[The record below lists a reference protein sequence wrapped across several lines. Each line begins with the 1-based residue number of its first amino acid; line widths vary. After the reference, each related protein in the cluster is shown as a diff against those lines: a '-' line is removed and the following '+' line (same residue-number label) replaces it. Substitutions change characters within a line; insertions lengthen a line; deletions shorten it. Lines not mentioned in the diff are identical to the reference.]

1 VKREWTRP
9 LKDIIM
15 EKFKEIFSGLERAYG
30 MTYVDKKGADGQ
42 KIKGKSF
49 VQRGMVTDSMWQD
62 HLNGAEPS
70 LGIIP
75 INEDNTCKW
84 GCVDIDSYA
93 GFDHKKLIDKIK
105 SLDLPLLVFRSK
117 SGGAHVFCFTTVPVE
132 AKLMRDKLVSVS
144 AVLGYGGSEVFPK
157 QIELKSK
164 DDTGNFLNL
173 PYFNGDKTTRYCF
186 NDQGEAV
193 NLERFYLLHELYKL
207 TPEQLE
213 TLIIKRPD
221 SEFSDGP
228 PCLESLTQ
236 TEIKDGRD
244 RIIYQYIQYAKRKWP
259 DSWQAKINAFNYK
272 YFEKH
277 PSGPLEDRIVQGKI
291 KFNDGKDLGFKCNED
306 PMCNHCDKKLC
317 RTRKYGIGGDAVFPI
332 LSDLQKVEL
341 DEPYYW
347 VNVDGDRVKLDN
359 IDCLMEQ
366 RLFRRTVVKQI
377 NKKPPRITVKEFEKY
392 TDMLLQGIELIKAPV
407 GSSMIDQLKEHL
419 EEFCTN
425 RTAAETTKKDI
436 LNGNVYT
443 EEGKHKFIFHKFYHG
458 HLLRKKWPEKPQV
471 TQQMLK
477 EYCECSDDRI
487 VIGKKRP
494 TIMVVDA
501 FEKPDKTHT
510 PKTLKEKDPY

>member
-1 VKREWTRP
+1 
-9 LKDIIM
+9 M
-15 EKFKEIFSGLERAYG
+15 EKFKKIFSGLERAYG
-30 MTYVDKKGADGQ
+30 VTYVDKKGADGQ

-49 VQRGMVTDSMWQD
+49 VQRGMVTDNMWQD

-75 INEDNTCKW
+75 INEDNTCRW

-193 NLERFYLLHELYKL
+193 TLERFYLLHDLYKL

-236 TEIKDGRD
+236 SDIKDGRD
-244 RIIYQYIQYAKRKWP
+244 RILYQYIQYAKRKWP
-259 DSWQAKINAFNYK
+259 DSWQTKINAFNYK

-277 PSGPLEDRIVQGKI
+277 PEGPLEDRIVQGKI

-392 TDMLLQGIELIKAPV
+392 TDMLLQGIEIIKAPE
-407 GSSMIDQLKEHL
+407 GSSMVDQLKEHL

-477 EYCECSDDRI
+477 EYCNCSDDRI

-501 FEKPDKTHT
+501 FEKPEKTHT

>member
-1 VKREWTRP
+1 
-9 LKDIIM
+9 M

-49 VQRGMVTDSMWQD
+49 VQRGMVTDNMWQD

-236 TEIKDGRD
+236 SDIKDGRD

-259 DSWQAKINAFNYK
+259 DSWQTKINAFNYK

-392 TDMLLQGIELIKAPV
+392 TDMLLQGIEIIKAPV

-425 RTAAETTKKDI
+425 RTAAETTKKR
-436 LNGNVYT
+436 YS
-443 EEGKHKFIFHKFYHG
+443 
-458 HLLRKKWPEKPQV
+458 KW
-471 TQQMLK
+471 
-477 EYCECSDDRI
+477 
-487 VIGKKRP
+487 KRL
-494 TIMVVDA
+494 
-501 FEKPDKTHT
+501 HRRR
-510 PKTLKEKDPY
+510 